1 VRITAGWRARPS
13 HRTPGGPPR
22 KEIAMHDAAAPT
34 LLRHADDSLPLRI
47 ARSTLASDGGVL
59 SNAQFHQWL
68 DARRRQQ
75 VQRVERIPFA
85 AMRSWSFRP
94 GSGNLAHDTGR
105 FFAVEG
111 LRVETDFGP
120 VPAWTQPIISQ
131 PEIGILGIVVREFD
145 GVLHCLIQAKTEPG
159 NANGV
164 QLAPTV
170 QATKSNYTG
179 VHRGAAVPYLAHFR
193 DPAPHRVLA
202 DVLQSEQGTWF
213 YRKRNRNMV
222 VELDHDIEVRDDFC
236 WLTIGQLHE
245 LLLVDNLVAM
255 DTRTVLSCL
264 PYGGGLPDL
273 VPSAELKAA
282 IDRSATGVAGSV
294 HRTSEILSWI
304 TARQAEH
311 ELRTELMPLREVRDW
326 TRSEMSISHGLGV
339 FFSVIAVDVQANSR
353 EVSGWTQPM
362 IEPHGVGI
370 NAMLVRRFDGVL
382 HALVNARV
390 EPGFLNVVE
399 LAPTVQCTPEN
410 YAHLP
415 PASLP
420 PMLDLVLGRR
430 SEQVLFDVELAEE
443 GGRFYHPACRYLIVE
458 VFDEIPIEVRPEFR
472 WMTLHQLSGLLQH
485 SHYLNVQARTLVTCL
500 RALG

>member
-1 VRITAGWRARPS
+1 
-13 HRTPGGPPR
+13 
-22 KEIAMHDAAAPT
+22 
-34 LLRHADDSLPLRI
+34 
-47 ARSTLASDGGVL
+47 
-59 SNAQFHQWL
+59 
-68 DARRRQQ
+68 
-75 VQRVERIPFA
+75 
-85 AMRSWSFRP
+85 
-94 GSGNLAHDTGR
+94 
-105 FFAVEG
+105 
-111 LRVETDFGP
+111 
-120 VPAWTQPIISQ
+120 
-131 PEIGILGIVVREFD
+131 
-145 GVLHCLIQAKTEPG
+145 
-159 NANGV
+159 
-164 QLAPTV
+164 
-170 QATKSNYTG
+170 
-179 VHRGAAVPYLAHFR
+179 
-193 DPAPHRVLA
+193 
-202 DVLQSEQGTWF
+202 
-213 YRKRNRNMV
+213 
-222 VELDHDIEVRDDFC
+222 
-236 WLTIGQLHE
+236 
-245 LLLVDNLVAM
+245 
-255 DTRTVLSCL
+255 
-264 PYGGGLPDL
+264 
-273 VPSAELKAA
+273 
-282 IDRSATGVAGSV
+282 VAGSV

-415 PASLP
+415 PAQNQ
-420 PMLDLVLGRR
+420 VEHRREAGRR